1 MTSISYESYDYMDY
15 LNRET
20 EVINSIEYDQEINE
34 LPDRLDIVGYED
46 RISSNTNFTAE
57 AMYLATALSK
67 YMEMPNPDD
76 GRFYMLADEL
86 KDLLYDIPKVC
97 IVKKE

>member
-1 MTSISYESYDYMDY
+1 MTSILYESYDYMDY

-57 AMYLATALSK
+57 AMDLATALSK
-67 YMEMPNPDD
+67 YMEMPNPDG
-76 GRFYMLADEL
+76 GRFYMPADEL
-86 KDLLYDIPKVC
+86 KGFVLLRK
-97 IVKKE
+97 